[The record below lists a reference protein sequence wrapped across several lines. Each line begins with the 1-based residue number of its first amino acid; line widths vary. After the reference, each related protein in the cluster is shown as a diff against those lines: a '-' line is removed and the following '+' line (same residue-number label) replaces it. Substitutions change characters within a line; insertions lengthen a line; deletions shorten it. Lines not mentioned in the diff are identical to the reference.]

1 MKQTEKNRKNKKR
14 TIFRKKR
21 KKMKEKNE
29 NLKKRKKN
37 REIVFYLILKVFDY
51 NLIKN
56 QQQKKFKVL
65 LIAKISYQN
74 IPQF

>member
-1 MKQTEKNRKNKKR
+1 
-14 TIFRKKR
+14 
-21 KKMKEKNE
+21 MKEKNE

-56 QQQKKFKVL
+56 QQQKKIKVL
-65 LIAKISYQN
+65 LIQKISNQN
-74 IPQF
+74 SPQF